1 MLLSMKGMVMEKI
14 IRLVFSLGMLLLSYV
29 SFHFAFAQETIE
41 IALRDIEEGLETLDA
56 YRQHHIVTT
65 KEDET
70 VTIQNEWLH
79 TVTASGDESALI
91 TMPAFG
97 QETTEY
103 IIGGKYYSYV
113 QMGEEASCFEMAE
126 PGLGL
131 ESLIGDIS
139 DLTGLHTAT
148 LVTEG
153 ETINETLT
161 NHYRFDPPR
170 TYEGDP
176 RVTTGDLWLAREG
189 GYIVRYIVESFDGE
203 AVTTRWEYNVGG
215 IDTSETITLPS
226 PCLNGEG

>member
-1 MLLSMKGMVMEKI
+1 MKGMVMEKI
-14 IRLVFSLGMLLLSYV
+14 IRLVFSLGMLLLGYV
-29 SFHFAFAQETIE
+29 SFHFAFAQESVEQESIE

-65 KEDET
+65 KEGET

-79 TVTASGDESALI
+79 TVTTSGDESALI

-103 IIGGKYYSYV
+103 IVGGKFYSYAEI
-113 QMGEEASCFEMAE
+113 GEEADCFEMPE
-126 PGLGL
+126 GPREL

-148 LVTEG
+148 LVAEG
-153 ETINETLT
+153 ETINETIT

-176 RVTTGDLWLAREG
+176 RVTTGDLWLAQEG

-203 AVTTRWEYNVGG
+203 AVTTRWEYNVSP
-215 IDTSETITLPS
+215 IDASETITLPS
-226 PCLNGEG
+226 ACTSE